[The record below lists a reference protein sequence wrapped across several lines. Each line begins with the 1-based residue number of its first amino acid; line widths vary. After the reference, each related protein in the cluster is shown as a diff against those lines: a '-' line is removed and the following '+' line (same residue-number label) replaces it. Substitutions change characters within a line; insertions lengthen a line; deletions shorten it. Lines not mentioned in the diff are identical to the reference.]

1 MSQAPTNTSSPANT
15 GAFQEERGGINN
27 TTIGVYRTSATVKG
41 GRRFSFGA
49 LVVAGD
55 RQGRVGYGYGKSN
68 EVPLAVEKA
77 EKYAKNAM
85 FKVPMTGGTIP
96 HTVEGSFGPSKVR
109 LIPASPGTG
118 VVAGSTVRSVLEVLG
133 ITDCLTKCYGST
145 NAFNVVKAIFDGLK
159 QLKTREEIASARG
172 ITISESE
179 IEHKI
184 EAGKQF
190 MPASKGPKMK
200 GPVNT
205 LGQDRR
211 GGRGGNRGG
220 RGGGGGGGGRGP
232 RPSAPAAEAA
242 APEAPAG
249 DAPKA

>member
-1 MSQAPTNTSSPANT
+1 MSQAPSKPTSPH
-15 GAFQEERGGINN
+15 AFQEDRGGVNN

-55 RQGRVGYGYGKSN
+55 RQGRVGYGYGKSK

-77 EKYAKNAM
+77 EKYAKNGL

-159 QLKTREEIASARG
+159 QLKTREEIASGRG
-172 ITISESE
+172 ITIAESE

-184 EAGKQF
+184 EAGKKF
-190 MPASKGPKMK
+190 MPASKGEKMK
-200 GPVNT
+200 GPTNT
-205 LGQDRR
+205 IGQERR
-211 GGRGGNRGG
+211 GGP
-220 RGGGGGGGGRGP
+220 RGP
-232 RPSAPAAEAA
+232 RRDAAPAADSGA
-242 APEAPAG
+242 APAG

>member
-1 MSQAPTNTSSPANT
+1 MSQAPSRSNNPA
-15 GAFQEERGGINN
+15 AFQEERGGINN

-55 RQGRVGYGYGKSN
+55 RQGRVGYGYGKSK

-77 EKYAKNAM
+77 EKYAKNAL

-96 HTVEGSFGPSKVR
+96 HLVEGSFGPSKVR

-159 QLKTREEIASARG
+159 QLKTREEIAASRG
-172 ITISESE
+172 VTISTSE

-190 MPASKGPKMK
+190 MPTSKGEKMK
-200 GPVNT
+200 GPTNT
-205 LGQDRR
+205 IGQDRR
-211 GGRGGNRGG
+211 GGRGPGGG
-220 RGGGGGGGGRGP
+220 RGGAGGGRGP
-232 RPSAPAAEAA
+232 RRNDSAGPSAGEAA
-242 APEAPAG
+242 SP
-249 DAPKA
+249 APKA

>member
-1 MSQAPTNTSSPANT
+1 MSQAPSKPTSPN
-15 GAFQEERGGINN
+15 AFQEDRGGVNN

-55 RQGRVGYGYGKSN
+55 RQGRVGYGYGKSK

-77 EKYAKNAM
+77 EKYAKNAL

-159 QLKTREEIASARG
+159 QLKTREEIASGRG
-172 ITISESE
+172 ISIAESE

-184 EAGKQF
+184 EAGKKF
-190 MPASKGPKMK
+190 MPASKGEKMK
-200 GPVNT
+200 GPTNT
-205 LGQDRR
+205 IGQERR
-211 GGRGGNRGG
+211 GGRGGP
-220 RGGGGGGGGRGP
+220 GGGGGRGGP
-232 RPSAPAAEAA
+232 RGPRRDAAPAGD
-242 APEAPAG
+242 APAAPAG